1 MTDTER
7 LIEEANGFYSASTEA
22 MCLVANL
29 AAALRA
35 ERERAEKAERER
47 DAQHELVLKL
57 TAERDEVALR
67 YRTAAAGWEEKGRN
81 LREDLDAAHAA
92 AAAWE
97 VQAQDFRDKLVAAE
111 ENNRKAICTY
121 CGHVGQKEDVP
132 AHIDECLKH
141 PLSWKNDPQGYAL
154 EMLALRRQVAELR
167 GS

>member
-1 MTDTER
+1 M
-7 LIEEANGFYSASTEA
+7 
-22 MCLVANL
+22 
-29 AAALRA
+29 
-35 ERERAEKAERER
+35 
-47 DAQHELVLKL
+47 
-57 TAERDEVALR
+57 ALR

>member
-1 MTDTER
+1 MSIVEIKVMDLPEVKQFCDETEKA
-7 LIEEANGFYSASTEA
+7 I
-22 MCLVANL
+22 
-29 AAALRA
+29 A
-35 ERERAEKAERER
+35 ELTARAEKAEHER

-57 TAERDEVALR
+57 TTER
-67 YRTAAAGWEEKGRN
+67 
-81 LREDLDAAHAA
+81 DAAHAA

-97 VQAQDFRDKLVAAE
+97 VQAQDFRDKLVAEE